1 MKPSYNPPIFLL
13 NTHNMKLTRKQIKDA
28 LAKTPIEKVLLG
40 HTNSGIKLT
49 AKQKAFAEKVAEG
62 MTKAEAYR
70 TTYDTQASKQQ
81 QGHQA
86 HMLSQN
92 PKIKAQ
98 IEAQKVALEAMKYQN
113 AEHLRALAVHR
124 LTQLAIDEGVK
135 PAQQLKALELIG
147 KITEVALF
155 TERREVIKVT
165 DTAEAKAKLIES
177 LKLAMRSGDT
187 IDADFIM
194 TADAKAKQEADEAE
208 SLLAEIAGHDDT
220 QAGHYDEG
228 QEDTEADDSLE
239 LSGGTA
245 STIDTDA
252 TPLHPDPLKR
262 GARPATH
269 LHSIPH
275 TESPSSN
282 ESLSPTSESTNDT

>member
-1 MKPSYNPPIFLL
+1 
-13 NTHNMKLTRKQIKDA
+13 MKLTRKQIKDA

-208 SLLAEIAGHDDT
+208 SLLAEISGDYVEDAEQTDSEPIETDGTEGT
-220 QAGHYDEG
+220 QEQEG
-228 QEDTEADDSLE
+228 DGLDNSQDSDP
-239 LSGGTA
+239 T
-245 STIDTDA
+245 
-252 TPLHPDPLKR
+252 TPQPPKL
-262 GARPATH
+262 
-269 LHSIPH
+269 
-275 TESPSSN
+275 
-282 ESLSPTSESTNDT
+282 